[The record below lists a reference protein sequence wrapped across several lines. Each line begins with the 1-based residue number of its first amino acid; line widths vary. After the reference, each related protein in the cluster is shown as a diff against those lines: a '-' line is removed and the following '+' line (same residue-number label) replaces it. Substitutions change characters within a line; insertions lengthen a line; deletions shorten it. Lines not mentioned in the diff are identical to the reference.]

1 MGKLENKVAI
11 ITGGVSGIGAAS
23 AKLFAE
29 EGAKLALADINEEK
43 GAEFVQELKDQG
55 YSDVI
60 FQKTDVAN
68 TEEMDEL
75 FRKTKEE
82 FGSIDIVFN
91 NAGVGGPDPSES
103 VSYDKFKW
111 TVDIDLNAVF
121 YGSQLGIQ
129 EFLAEDKEGVIVN
142 TASMYGTV
150 GAPTSAAY
158 TAAKGGVVNLGR
170 TLGTEFASRKIRV
183 NTLAPGFV
191 ETPILAE
198 TDREGLK
205 ATTPMNRLGTPEE
218 MAKAALFLAS
228 DDSSF
233 MTGQTLVVDGGYTA
247 Q

>member
-11 ITGGVSGIGAAS
+11 ITGRISGIGAAS

-29 EGAKLALADINEEK
+29 EGAKLGLADINEEK

-129 EFLAEDKEGVIVN
+129 EFLAE
-142 TASMYGTV
+142 
-150 GAPTSAAY
+150 
-158 TAAKGGVVNLGR
+158 
-170 TLGTEFASRKIRV
+170 
-183 NTLAPGFV
+183 
-191 ETPILAE
+191 